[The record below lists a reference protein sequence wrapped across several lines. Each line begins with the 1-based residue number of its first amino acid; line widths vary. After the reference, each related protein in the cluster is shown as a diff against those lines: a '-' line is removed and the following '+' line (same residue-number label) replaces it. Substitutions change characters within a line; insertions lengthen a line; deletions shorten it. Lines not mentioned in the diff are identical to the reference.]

1 MTASLEISQ
10 DPRGIVTLT
19 LNRPEVHNPFDAS
32 LIAALT
38 DHLQR
43 LDADATVRVVILSG
57 AGKSFSAGADLN
69 WMRSTA
75 NYDRERNLEDAEK
88 LAEMM
93 SLLNRL
99 SKPTIAR
106 INGPAYGG
114 GLGLIACCDIAIAVQ
129 SARFALTEVRLGLV
143 PAVISPY
150 VIACIGQRQARRF
163 FLTAEPISAT
173 QAARIGLVHE
183 VVAEEGLDAALERTV
198 GLLLQAGPHAL
209 AHCKELIGTV
219 YRDQNLSDALA
230 FHTAELISEL
240 RVSAEGQEGLTAF
253 LEKRPPYWRSK

>member
-1 MTASLEISQ
+1 MTASLQISQ
-10 DPRGIVTLT
+10 DPRGIVTMT
-19 LNRPEVHNPFDAS
+19 LNRPEVHNTFDAS
-32 LIAALT
+32 LIASIT

-43 LDADATVRVVILSG
+43 LDADETVRIIVLSG
-57 AGKSFSAGADLN
+57 VGRSFSAGADLN

-75 NYDRERNLEDAEK
+75 NYDQQRNLEDAQK

-99 SKPTIAR
+99 TKPTIAR

-114 GLGLIACCDIAIAVQ
+114 GVGLIACCDIAIAVQ

-150 VIACIGQRQARRF
+150 VVACIGQRQARRF
-163 FLTAEPISAT
+163 FLTGEPISA
-173 QAARIGLVHE
+173 ALAEAIGLLHQ
-183 VVAEEGLDAALERTV
+183 VVADDELDAAVERTV
-198 GLLLQAGPHAL
+198 EFLLLGGPQAL
-209 AHCKELIGTV
+209 AHCKELIRTV
-219 YRDQNLSDALA
+219 HFDNNLSDALI
-230 FHTAELISEL
+230 FHTAEVISEL

-253 LEKRPPYWRSK
+253 LQKRPPYWRRK